1 MEMYCLKCEA
11 KTETIDVQN
20 ITSKNG
26 RSMLKGICSVCRRYK
41 TQFVKAERGGDLVS
55 SLNSVTSNIKLPW
68 AKFKGE
74 VHLPG
79 MNFAGPGTRLDLRLN
94 DDNSYK
100 NWSKPVDR
108 VDNAAYHHDLAY
120 AEHSDTASRN
130 VADREM
136 IRELNNIDNPTVR
149 ERVERAIVIPIL
161 ATKQSFGLGV
171 KTASKKKRR
180 LN

>member
-26 RSMLKGICSVCRRYK
+26 RPMLKGICSVCRRYK
-41 TQFVKAERGGDLVS
+41 TQFVKAEHGGDLVS

-79 MNFAGPGTRLDLRLN
+79 MNFQVLELDWI
-94 DDNSYK
+94 Y
-100 NWSKPVDR
+100 
-108 VDNAAYHHDLAY
+108 
-120 AEHSDTASRN
+120 
-130 VADREM
+130 
-136 IRELNNIDNPTVR
+136 
-149 ERVERAIVIPIL
+149 
-161 ATKQSFGLGV
+161 G
-171 KTASKKKRR
+171 
-180 LN
+180 

>member
-20 ITSKNG
+20 ITSKNVKP
-26 RSMLKGICSVCRRYK
+26 MLKGICAVCRRYK
-41 TQFVKAERGGDLVS
+41 TQFVKAERGSDFVS

-74 VHLPG
+74 MHLPG
-79 MNFAGPGTRLDLRLN
+79 HNFTGPRSRLDVRLN
-94 DDNSYK
+94 DGGSYK

-120 AEHSDTASRN
+120 AKHPDTASRN

-136 IRELNNIDNPTVR
+136 VTELKNIDNPTIR

-161 ATKQSFGLGV
+161 STKAQFGLG
-171 KTASKKKRR
+171 KKKR
-180 LN
+180 